1 MAIFSKTG
9 ITTGNTIQ
17 AWHVTQSIDAFT
29 GLISYDI
36 TLSGSLTL
44 TGSVKSQNGFT
55 GSLLGTSSW
64 AINALTSSRAID
76 ATFADSAYITSSTA
90 TSPLAIALF
99 NNTASNNATF
109 RFDDDNLKYQPSN
122 NTLYVTNLVGTASL
136 ATTASYVS
144 SANSANNLVGIAVPS
159 GSTPVTAN
167 LNFIAGATKTDASP
181 TPTAIV
187 ALPALAGKTLGQN
200 CFVTIGVTGSATN
213 DLVTI
218 AGLAGANLTFESQN
232 ANTDFYYHI
241 IYT

>member
-1 MAIFSKTG
+1 MALNLSKTG
-9 ITTGNTIQ
+9 IATTQTIE
-17 AWHVTQSIDAFT
+17 AWHVTQSIDALT
-29 GLISYDI
+29 GAEAYNI
-36 TLSGSLTL
+36 TISGSFTL
-44 TGSVKSQNGFT
+44 NGGTTGSGWFT
-55 GSLLGTSSW
+55 
-64 AINALTSSRAID
+64 NAVSSSRAVD
-76 ATFADSAYITSSTA
+76 ANFADSAYITSSVA

-99 NNTASNNATF
+99 NSTSSNNATF
-109 RFDDDNLKYQPSN
+109 RFDNDNLKYQPSN

-136 ATTASYVS
+136 ATTASYVV
-144 SANSANNLVGIAVPS
+144 SANSATNLVGTAVPS

-200 CFVTIGVTGSATN
+200 CFVTIGVTGSAAN
-213 DLVTI
+213 DLVTV
-218 AGLAGANLTFESQN
+218 AGLAGPSLTFISQN

>member
-1 MAIFSKTG
+1 MALNLSKTG
-9 ITTGNTIQ
+9 IATTQTIE
-17 AWHVTQSIDAFT
+17 AWHVTQSIDALT
-29 GLISYDI
+29 GAYAYDLTI
-36 TLSGSLTL
+36 SGSLNT
-44 TGSVKSQNGFT
+44 TGSIIT
-55 GSLLGTSSW
+55 GSIS
-64 AINALTSSRAID
+64 NAVSSSRAID
-76 ATFADSAYITSSTA
+76 ATFADSAYITSSVA

-99 NNTASNNATF
+99 NSTSSNNATF
-109 RFDDDNLKYQPSN
+109 RFDNDDLKYQPSN

-136 ATTASYVS
+136 ATTASYVV
-144 SANSANNLVGIAVPS
+144 SANSATNLVGTAVPS

-200 CFVTIGVTGSATN
+200 CFVTIGVTGSAAN
-213 DLVTI
+213 DLVTV
-218 AGLAGANLTFESQN
+218 AGLAGPSLTFISQN